1 MDVIQSV
8 VGNRRIIVLSRSD
21 RQYEGRKTAGKVCGW
36 PITHINYTQRHIT
49 KKGSPSRTSLYGLPK
64 RMTDFLKMEGVIVGM
79 QGPVELDVP
88 LVRFAGQASGQ

>member
-1 MDVIQSV
+1 MADNAYQ
-8 VGNRRIIVLSRSD
+8 L
-21 RQYEGRKTAGKVCGW
+21 YTTAYNEKGKPKPDFPVW
-36 PITHINYTQRHIT
+36 IA
-49 KKGSPSRTSLYGLPK
+49 K